1 MSEGCNPSSGKG
13 VWGATKKCPYVCPR
27 MSRDSRRLAVTRRGS
42 ARSISPKQLRQRHV
56 GGRTCLSEGPGK
68 DYVRIVVV
76 GRLVPSKGLL
86 LVRRALD
93 ESIESAV
100 PYVELSAVPH
110 VELQFVR
117 STGTLLSASD
127 APRAAPWY
135 IPIPADAEGLHGAR
149 YRV

>member
-1 MSEGCNPSSGKG
+1 M
-13 VWGATKKCPYVCPR
+13 YV
-27 MSRDSRRLAVTRRGS
+27 RRCRAIVR

-117 STGTLLSASD
+117 STGTLLSA
-127 APRAAPWY
+127 APWY

>member
-1 MSEGCNPSSGKG
+1 VCRINLLQVFWEAGLDLPCPSPQAPG
-13 VWGATKKCPYVCPR
+13 VAPP
-27 MSRDSRRLAVTRRGS
+27 LAP
-42 ARSISPKQLRQRHV
+42 APHQ
-56 GGRTCLSEGPGK
+56 
-68 DYVRIVVV
+68 
-76 GRLVPSKGLL
+76 LVPSKGALL
-86 LVRRALD
+86 LVRRAVD

-149 YRV
+149 YTSVARVYER